1 MKHMKTDNRLNVYVS
16 PEAEIVEILVEGVL
30 ANSTE
35 TWDEVDLSNM

>member
-1 MKHMKTDNRLNVYVS
+1 MKTDNRPTAYVS
-16 PEAEIVEILVEGVL
+16 PEAAVVEILVEGVL

>member
-1 MKHMKTDNRLNVYVS
+1 MKYMKTDNRLTAYVS
-16 PEAEIVEILVEGVL
+16 PKTAVIEILVEGVL